1 MLILKTPKRQTL
13 ILSAFP
19 RLAIFCFHTVKI
31 STEGQKRGI
40 ILGVKN
46 VYCFPRGVLLCV
58 YGNINIFTF
67 VSPAQPT
74 IRTNCPGQ
82 NHLCINSH
90 NAQLQLNAAAKT
102 YSRSS
107 FSSYLSLVPTHYLHK
122 FSQVHYL
129 LTDPWVGASRDLM
142 NHLIKVLL
150 N

>member
-1 MLILKTPKRQTL
+1 M
-13 ILSAFP
+13 
-19 RLAIFCFHTVKI
+19 
-31 STEGQKRGI
+31 
-40 ILGVKN
+40 
-46 VYCFPRGVLLCV
+46 CV

-142 NHLIKVLL
+142 NHLIKVFIELITFLGRFVSLCYLFFCQFNFLL
-150 N
+150 KCQWGKNDETLQRTLNAD